1 MYRVC
6 KICEQNLPLE
16 SFYRNGERYHK
27 ARCISCMRV
36 KREIPRLG
44 EDFELINKVKNLLE
58 EGFTLKITAKK
69 LNISVGKLYYLR
81 RHKKL

>member
-1 MYRVC
+1 
-6 KICEQNLPLE
+6 
-16 SFYRNGERYHK
+16 
-27 ARCISCMRV
+27 MRV